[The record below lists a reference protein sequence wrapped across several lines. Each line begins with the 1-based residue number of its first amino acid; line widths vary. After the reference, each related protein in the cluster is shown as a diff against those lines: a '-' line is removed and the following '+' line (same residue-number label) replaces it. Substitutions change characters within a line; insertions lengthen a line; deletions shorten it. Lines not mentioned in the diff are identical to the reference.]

1 MKNKIFLNKETSID
15 LPRLIPSKAFIY
27 ANSGYGKSWLI
38 RRVLEQSFNEIQ
50 QIVIDPE
57 GEFSTLREKYDY
69 ILIGKGYDIAADPK
83 TAALLAHRLL
93 KEKVSA
99 IIDIYEL
106 EPLERERFVANFTNA
121 LVNVPKELAHPYLYI
136 IDEAQD
142 YAPEKGDALSS
153 KAILSIAKRG
163 RKRGCCPIFATQR
176 MADISKSVI
185 AACNNK
191 LIGQASLDI
200 DMKRCAAELGFTT
213 KEQTLSLRDLEPGEF
228 FVFGPAISKTI
239 QKVKIGPVNTSHPDS
254 SKIGGKVGFK
264 TVVPASS
271 RVKKALAALADLP
284 QEAAEEARTV
294 SELKQKIVTL
304 QKEKVTILPTAMGVT
319 QWLEYGKKNGYS
331 DFFIDKSV
339 KEALQKREIDL
350 QKERKSWESENRNL
364 MRGLK
369 KIESVLTEIAKGSD
383 VIRQAPPLAIIPSI
397 KVGDPVSFGGAKT
410 LMVPEK
416 NMMIAKE
423 IVGEGSLRP
432 GARKLLETLA
442 SRYPMKF
449 TKSQM
454 AILVGFKPSG
464 GTFSSY
470 LSNLRTGGYMIEQNG
485 LFSASER
492 GIEYLGG
499 EIPQPKSPEET
510 RAQWRSALR
519 PGAQNMFDIIMDIYP
534 NSITKEELGE
544 KCGFLP
550 SGGTFSS
557 YLSNMRTNGMIVTD
571 KNNIRASEDMF

>member
-1 MKNKIFLNKETSID
+1 MKNKIFLNKETIID

-142 YAPEKGDALSS
+142 YAPEKSDALSS

-284 QEAAEEARTV
+284 QEAAEEAKTV
-294 SELKQKIVTL
+294 ADLKLQLATTTRELIAYKRHPDNFLMDKTGL
-304 QKEKVTILPTAMGVT
+304 NRE
-319 QWLEYGKKNGYS
+319 
-331 DFFIDKSV
+331 IDKAV
-339 KEALQKREIDL
+339 KDALQKREIEF
-350 QKERKSWESENRNL
+350 QKERKNWEAENGNL

-369 KIESVLTEIAKGSD
+369 KIEAVLTETAKGSD
-383 VIRQAPPLAIIPSI
+383 IVRLAPPLPVTPSV
-397 KVGDPVSFGGAKT
+397 KVGDPVSFDGAKT
-410 LMVPEK
+410 LLVPEK
-416 NMMIAKE
+416 NLMIAKE

-454 AILVGFKPSG
+454 ALLVGFKPSG

-470 LSNLRTGGYMIEQNG
+470 LSNLRTGGYMTEENG

-492 GIEYLGG
+492 GIDYLGG
-499 EIPQPKSPEET
+499 EIPQPKSPEES
-510 RAQWRSALR
+510 RAQWRAALR

-571 KNNIRASEDMF
+571 KNNIRASDDMF